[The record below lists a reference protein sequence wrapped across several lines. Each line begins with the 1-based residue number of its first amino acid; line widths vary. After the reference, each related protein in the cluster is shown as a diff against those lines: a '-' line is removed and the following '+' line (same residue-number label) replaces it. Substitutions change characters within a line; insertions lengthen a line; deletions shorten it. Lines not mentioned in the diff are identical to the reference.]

1 MFAGMLLE
9 LPASVVSQMLF
20 DEALLTKALERAQT
34 ALMSPDNRYDSLKK
48 TCELKMQNN
57 GQFADLSM

>member
-20 DEALLTKALERAQT
+20 DEALLNKALERAQT
-34 ALMSPDNRYDSLKK
+34 ALMSPDNRYDS
-48 TCELKMQNN
+48 
-57 GQFADLSM
+57 